1 MGGALLLATVPWQ
14 PLKKEVS
21 YIMLPFHPHFLPPSF
36 SYLPSTIHPS
46 LPPSLPS
53 SISPSLLLSLSFLLI
68 HYHVFP
74 CVVPAN
80 LSAPVVAAL
89 SSSTISITW
98 SAPEEPNGVIIIYTI
113 FL

>member
-21 YIMLPFHPHFLPPSF
+21 YTMLPFHPR
-36 SYLPSTIHPS
+36 S
-46 LPPSLPS
+46 LPPSLLL
-53 SISPSLLLSLSFLLI
+53 SIHPSLLHSHSLSLFSNTLSRS
-68 HYHVFP
+68 P

-89 SSSTISITW
+89 SSSSISITW
-98 SAPEEPNGVIIIYTI
+98 SAPEEPNGVIVIYTI